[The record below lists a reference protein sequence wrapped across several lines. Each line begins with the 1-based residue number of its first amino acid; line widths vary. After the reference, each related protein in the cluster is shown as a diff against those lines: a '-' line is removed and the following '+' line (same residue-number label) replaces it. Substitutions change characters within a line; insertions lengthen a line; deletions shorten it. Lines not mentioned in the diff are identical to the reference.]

1 MIYIQTSVGIH
12 FDLQDPKPEMVSII
26 DIARALSH
34 INRFTG
40 HTNKPYSVAVHSLNA
55 SYIVPPEF
63 ALEAL
68 LHDAHEAYTG
78 DVSSPLKSLL
88 PDYRALEN
96 RIESVVRQRFGLP
109 AGMSPEVKRADMIM
123 LATERRDVLH
133 DDGVPWPCLEG
144 IEPVRV
150 LYYDGWLPAAVRSAF
165 IQRFVGLYYGE

>member
-1 MIYIQTSVGIH
+1 MIYIQTSTGVH

-40 HTNKPYSVAVHSLNA
+40 HTKKPYSVVVHSLNA

-78 DVSSPLKSLL
+78 DASSPLKSLL
-88 PDYRALEN
+88 PDYRALEH

-109 AGMSPEVKRADMIM
+109 TEMSPEVKHADLTM
-123 LATERRDVLH
+123 LATERKLLLG
-133 DDGVPWPCLEG
+133 DDGVPWPCLQG
-144 IEPVRV
+144 IEPLSTIR
-150 LYYDGWLPAAVRSAF
+150 WLDETPGNVAVMF
-165 IQRFVGLYYGE
+165 YERFLELMY

>member
-1 MIYIQTSVGIH
+1 MIYIQTSIGVH

-26 DIARALSH
+26 DITRALSH

-40 HTNKPYSVAVHSLNA
+40 HTKKPYSVAVHSLNA

-109 AGMSPEVKRADMIM
+109 AGMSPEVKRADLTM
-123 LATERRDVLH
+123 LATERKLLLG
-133 DDGVPWPCLEG
+133 DDGVTWPCLQG
-144 IEPVRV
+144 IEPLNTIR
-150 LYYDGWLPAAVRSAF
+150 WLDETPGNVAVMF
-165 IQRFVGLYYGE
+165 YERFVKLIF